1 MNTCIISPLEEA
13 LIRVVK
19 KCNCDAESTQVVFT
33 GTGKCHKKNVKI
45 ESHLNRVRWYW
56 QETEV
61 PTGKGQRNVKI
72 ESHLNRVRWFW
83 HEEEDEEDYIVL
95 DVPNV
100 RLK

>member
-1 MNTCIISPLEEA
+1 M
-13 LIRVVK
+13 
-19 KCNCDAESTQVVFT
+19 
-33 GTGKCHKKNVKI
+33 KI

-83 HEEEDEEDYIVL
+83 HEEKDEEDYIVL

-100 RLK
+100 RLKEEEVKRVGMTKPNKVLRPL

>member
-1 MNTCIISPLEEA
+1 M
-13 LIRVVK
+13 
-19 KCNCDAESTQVVFT
+19 FG
-33 GTGKCHKKNVKI
+33 GTGRKQRYLRAKDITQKELKSCLRAQESAIKK
-45 ESHLNRVRWYW
+45 
-56 QETEV
+56 
-61 PTGKGQRNVKI
+61 NVKI

>member
-1 MNTCIISPLEEA
+1 MKTCIFSPLEEA

-45 ESHLNRVRWYW
+45 ESHLNRVRW
-56 QETEV
+56 
-61 PTGKGQRNVKI
+61 
-72 ESHLNRVRWFW
+72 FW